1 MIFVV
6 KKDLSSVDKVV
17 SDTFVDL
24 DVWERRHVQ
33 QWVTDSPEI
42 LGEELLVVSVEFDR
56 FKNSKDRLDI
66 LAIDRSGNLVVV
78 ELKRTSF
85 GEYADLQAIR
95 YASMVSSMTIDSLLP
110 YYMDYQKKVLKKE
123 DVDEESSRAKIQ
135 GFVIDEEF
143 VDFSNSPRIILGS
156 EDFSQEITTTVLWL
170 NQSGLDISCVRIKP
184 HKVDGKLIIVP
195 QKIIPLQEAKD
206 YLIEIHKKEESV
218 QSSRKSVR
226 MRTMKI
232 ILDNNLLKAGD
243 IIYLKNDLPKH
254 LKFIEGDDRFIA
266 TITGKAG
273 QSDAVKWKHDGQ
285 EYSISNL
292 AWTFF
297 KNTHPDGKDPGGVN
311 GNWHWVTE
319 SGTTLWNLAEK
330 FIKQWKSRSLN
341 S

>member
-17 SDTFVDL
+17 ADTFVDL
-24 DVWERRHVQ
+24 DVWERQHVQ

-156 EDFSQEITTTVLWL
+156 EDFSQEITTTVYGLINLGWIFPVLGL
-170 NQSGLDISCVRIKP
+170 NRTRLMANLSSFPRRLFLCKKLRI
-184 HKVDGKLIIVP
+184 I
-195 QKIIPLQEAKD
+195 
-206 YLIEIHKKEESV
+206 
-218 QSSRKSVR
+218 
-226 MRTMKI
+226 
-232 ILDNNLLKAGD
+232 
-243 IIYLKNDLPKH
+243 
-254 LKFIEGDDRFIA
+254 
-266 TITGKAG
+266 
-273 QSDAVKWKHDGQ
+273 
-285 EYSISNL
+285 
-292 AWTFF
+292 
-297 KNTHPDGKDPGGVN
+297 
-311 GNWHWVTE
+311 
-319 SGTTLWNLAEK
+319 
-330 FIKQWKSRSLN
+330 
-341 S
+341 